1 MKRYKVSIVP
11 EAKEKMRDYLSYLL
25 FVLRSE
31 QAYYAV
37 KDDYYKT
44 IEKLADI
51 AGSLQEPIELELESR
66 GLKRIHFLNH
76 RYIMLYEV
84 DGEEAVVVY
93 IFHETEDYLNK
104 LDKQ

>member
-51 AGSLQEPIELELESR
+51 AGSL
-66 GLKRIHFLNH
+66 
-76 RYIMLYEV
+76 
-84 DGEEAVVVY
+84 
-93 IFHETEDYLNK
+93 
-104 LDKQ
+104 